1 MGRFIHTREDFGQC
15 ARFDFLYIAAMTY
28 SEVQAERK
36 KKLARVMGKSR
47 GDTKSTPKQA
57 ASGRGKGKMAAAT
70 EDDLTKLMKE
80 RDDLRAALAMS
91 ERRVKSLEDANRDVA
106 RRLDAAIGNVKA
118 LIAKD

>member
-1 MGRFIHTREDFGQC
+1 
-15 ARFDFLYIAAMTY
+15 
-28 SEVQAERK
+28 
-36 KKLARVMGKSR
+36 
-47 GDTKSTPKQA
+47 
-57 ASGRGKGKMAAAT
+57 MAAAT
-70 EDDLTKLMKE
+70 DDDLTRLMKE

>member
-1 MGRFIHTREDFGQC
+1 
-15 ARFDFLYIAAMTY
+15 MTY
-28 SEVQAERK
+28 SEVRAERK

-47 GDTKSTPKQA
+47 GDTKRASKQP

-70 EDDLTKLMKE
+70 DDDLTKLMKE
-80 RDDLRAALAMS
+80 RDNLRTALAMS

-106 RRLDAAIGNVKA
+106 KRLDAAIGKVKS

>member
-1 MGRFIHTREDFGQC
+1 
-15 ARFDFLYIAAMTY
+15 
-28 SEVQAERK
+28 
-36 KKLARVMGKSR
+36 
-47 GDTKSTPKQA
+47 
-57 ASGRGKGKMAAAT
+57 
-70 EDDLTKLMKE
+70 MKE

>member
-1 MGRFIHTREDFGQC
+1 
-15 ARFDFLYIAAMTY
+15 
-28 SEVQAERK
+28 
-36 KKLARVMGKSR
+36 
-47 GDTKSTPKQA
+47 
-57 ASGRGKGKMAAAT
+57 MAAAT
-70 EDDLTKLMKE
+70 EDDLTRLMKE